1 MTKYIEPRISNSTE
15 LECLLYRCEGCSRN
29 KWENNWCN
37 LQTAIMTGEMTITQA
52 KHIGFDEEGN
62 PPAEFKCYRQYKH
75 KFKDKLTGSL
85 L

>member
-1 MTKYIEPRISNSTE
+1 MTKYIKPRISNGTE
-15 LECLLYRCEGCSRN
+15 LECLLGRCEGCSRN

-37 LQTAIMTGEMTITQA
+37 LQTAMMTGQMTTTQA

-62 PPAEFKCYRQYKH
+62 PRQYKQ